1 MDILTKE
8 QRHKNMSRIRSKDT
22 RAERLLRQA
31 LWAERIHYRKNYG
44 ELPGKPD
51 IVLTKYK
58 IAIFV
63 DGDFWHARGHKENPG
78 EQVRTNQ
85 DFWQK
90 KLKRNVKRDQKVD
103 KALFEKGWLVLR
115 FWESDIKKDLPGC
128 VQKILSYIP
137 LIGFFVL

>member
-31 LWAERIHYRKNYG
+31 LWGRRIHYRKNYG
-44 ELPGKPD
+44 ALPGKPD

-78 EQVRTNQ
+78 EQVRTNR

-90 KLKRNVKRDQKVD
+90 KLKQNVERD
-103 KALFEKGWLVLR
+103 KAVDEALIEKGWLVLR

-128 VQKILSYIP
+128 VQQVLSYIP
-137 LIGFFVL
+137 FGKF